1 MKSYKQKVQ
10 DIYFT
15 IEVLSMTL
23 FIFSAMLMLYHSG
36 SISKGEKLWSVI
48 PTIASVLL
56 MVFAFLGHSLEWFC
70 EEPKPKE
77 KKSKKKAKED
87 EEETDL
93 VDFDYKKLAEEKA
106 YLNDFDKPSDVIDF
120 LVKLKKDCPYLNYR
134 ESFYILYLVGRY
146 HKEIYEGK

>member
-1 MKSYKQKVQ
+1 MKDRRKKVQ

-36 SISKGEKLWSVI
+36 SISKGEKLWSII

-56 MVFAFLGHSLEWFC
+56 MVFAFLGHSLDWFC

-77 KKSKKKAKED
+77 KKPKKKAKTD
-87 EEETDL
+87 EEEIDL
-93 VDFDYKKLAEEKA
+93 VDFDYNKLAEEKA

-120 LVKLKKDCPYLNYR
+120 LVKLRRDYPYLNYR

-146 HKEIYEGK
+146 HKEIYEGQ